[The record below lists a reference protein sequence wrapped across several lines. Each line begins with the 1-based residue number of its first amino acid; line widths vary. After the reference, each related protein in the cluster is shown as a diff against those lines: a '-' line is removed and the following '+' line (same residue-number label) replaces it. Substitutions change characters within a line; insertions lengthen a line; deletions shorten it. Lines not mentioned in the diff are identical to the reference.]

1 MSKVV
6 ESLLRDA
13 MEKVKTPEVQRAFQ
27 ENVIEPILSQILEFL
42 YPYIVGVVGLWVLI
56 FVGVVILLVR
66 STKGA
71 VGIQ

>member
-6 ESLLRDA
+6 ESLLKDA

-27 ENVIEPILSQILEFL
+27 ENVLEPILAQILQIL
-42 YPYIVGVVGLWVLI
+42 YPYIAAAVGLWVLMFLGI
-56 FVGVVILLVR
+56 IILLIR
-66 STKGA
+66 GKST

>member
-13 MEKVKTPEVQRAFQ
+13 IQKVKTPEVQRAFQ

-66 STKGA
+66 TKGA

>member
-27 ENVIEPILSQILEFL
+27 ENVVEPILAQILQVL
-42 YPYIVGVVGLWVLI
+42 YPYIAAVVGLWVLMFLGI
-56 FVGVVILLVR
+56 IILLIR
-66 STKGA
+66 GKST

>member
-27 ENVIEPILSQILEFL
+27 ENVVEPILAQILEVL
-42 YPYIVGVVGLWVLI
+42 YPYIAGIVGLWLFICLGIIVLLI
-56 FVGVVILLVR
+56 RG
-66 STKGA
+66 K
-71 VGIQ
+71 GIQ

>member
-27 ENVIEPILSQILEFL
+27 ENVVEPILAQVLTFL
-42 YPYIVGVVGLWVLI
+42 YPYIAGILGLWLFMCIGIVVLLI
-56 FVGVVILLVR
+56 R
-66 STKGA
+66 SK
-71 VGIQ
+71 GIQ

>member
-27 ENVIEPILSQILEFL
+27 ENVIEPILVHILEFL
-42 YPYIVGVVGLWVLI
+42 YPYIVGIVGLWVLI
-56 FVGVVILLVR
+56 FLGIIVLLVR
-66 STKGA
+66 TKGT

>member
-6 ESLLRDA
+6 ESLLKDA

-27 ENVIEPILSQILEFL
+27 ENVLEPILAQILHVL
-42 YPYIVGVVGLWVLI
+42 YPYIAAVVGLWVLMFLGI
-56 FVGVVILLVR
+56 VILLVR
-66 STKGA
+66 GKST

>member
-27 ENVIEPILSQILEFL
+27 ENVVEPILAQILEVL
-42 YPYIVGVVGLWVLI
+42 YPYIAAIVAVWLFMCIGIVVLLI
-56 FVGVVILLVR
+56 R
-66 STKGA
+66 SK
-71 VGIQ
+71 GIQ

>member
-13 MEKVKTPEVQRAFQ
+13 MEKIRTPEVQRAFQ
-27 ENVIEPILSQILEFL
+27 ESVIEPILSQILEFL
-42 YPYIVGVVGLWVLI
+42 YPYILAVVGLWVLI
-56 FVGVVILLVR
+56 FLGIVILLVR